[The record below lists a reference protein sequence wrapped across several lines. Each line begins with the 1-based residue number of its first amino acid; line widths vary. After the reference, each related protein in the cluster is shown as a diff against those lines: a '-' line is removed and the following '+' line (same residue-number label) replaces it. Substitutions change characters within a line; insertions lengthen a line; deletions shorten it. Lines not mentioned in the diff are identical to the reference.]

1 MVEAISNVLNK
12 QVSKTTYIAISMMA
26 MGLFVTL
33 SPSLLPRKV
42 ATSRQTREKL
52 EQSQAEI
59 HVLQE
64 KLAEIVETQ
73 ELLRETQRDVQ
84 MMQIEILEA
93 AKDDMDWEGGLTT
106 EEFIDI
112 LADNFDEVRAIWEEL
127 PDDRPLRDAAIIWQ
141 KRQEKIKQAT
151 TASSPE

>member
-12 QVSKTTYIAISMMA
+12 QVSKTTYIAISMLV

-42 ATSRQTREKL
+42 TTSRQTREKI
-52 EQSQAEI
+52 EHSQAEI

-64 KLAEIVETQ
+64 KLSQIAETQ
-73 ELLRETQRDVQ
+73 QVLRKTQQDVQ
-84 MMQIEILEA
+84 MMQRAILQA
-93 AKDDMDWEGGLTT
+93 AKDDMDWERGLST

-112 LADNFDEVRAIWEEL
+112 LSDNFKEVRAIWEEL
-127 PDDRPLRDAAIIWQ
+127 PDGRPLRDAAIIWK
-141 KRQEKIKQAT
+141 KRQEKQK
-151 TASSPE
+151 

>member
-12 QVSKTTYIAISMMA
+12 QVNKTTYIAISMMA

-42 ATSRQTREKL
+42 ATSRQTREKI

-64 KLAEIVETQ
+64 KLSQIADTQ
-73 ELLRETQRDVQ
+73 KVLRKTQQDVQ
-84 MMQIEILEA
+84 MMQIEILQA
-93 AKDDMDWEGGLTT
+93 AKDDMEWERGLTT
-106 EEFIDI
+106 EEFVAI
-112 LADNFDEVRAIWEEL
+112 LADNFREVREI
-127 PDDRPLRDAAIIWQ
+127 
-141 KRQEKIKQAT
+141 
-151 TASSPE
+151 

>member
-12 QVSKTTYIAISMMA
+12 QVNKTTYIAISMMA

-52 EQSQAEI
+52 EHSQVEI
-59 HVLQE
+59 HILQE

-73 ELLRETQRDVQ
+73 ELLRKAQQDVQ
-84 MMQIEILEA
+84 RMQLEILEA
-93 AKDDMDWEGGLTT
+93 AKDDMDWERGLST
-106 EEFIDI
+106 EVFIDI
-112 LADNFDEVRAIWEEL
+112 LADNFREVRAIWEEL
-127 PDDRPLRDAAIIWQ
+127 PDGSPLRDAAVIWK
-141 KRQEKIKQAT
+141 KRQEKQK
-151 TASSPE
+151 